1 VRRWFIEPFSTRVMV
16 LSVIA
21 LGIGTGA
28 ASATIAPPAQPPEAA
43 ALDAAANVGRGEA
56 VLVVLGP
63 TFASRAEADRA
74 ATALTFGEMQGFYVD
89 TTDNYD
95 LLGAY
100 AQLTPD
106 IELVKCGRL
115 DIGCQPEEEVRAQAS
130 VTLALRE
137 GAALEVLVSERIAA
151 CGQDGAV
158 PCMAERLERVISP
171 RRTLVADQ
179 WVLLSAFRT
188 KVGAEQ
194 FVELARAAGASDL
207 VVLRVRKVGGPYV
220 GLGQEAHPDG
230 VSGPL
235 LEVLPDAKAYQ
246 Q

>member
-1 VRRWFIEPFSTRVMV
+1 MTRRSFDPFRPQVMV

-21 LGIGTGA
+21 LGIGAGA
-28 ASATIAPPAQPPEAA
+28 ASATIAPPAQPPDAA
-43 ALDAAANVGRGEA
+43 ILDAAANVGRGE
-56 VLVVLGP
+56 VMLVVLGP
-63 TFASRAEADRA
+63 ALASRAEADRVA
-74 ATALTFGEMQGFYVD
+74 AALSFGDMQGFYVD
-89 TTDNYD
+89 TTDNYE
-95 LLGAY
+95 LVGAY

-106 IELVKCGRL
+106 SELVRCGSL
-115 DIGCQPEEEVRAQAS
+115 DLDCGPEEEVRAQAR

-137 GAALEVLVSERIAA
+137 GAELEELASERVAG

-158 PCMAERLERVISP
+158 PCMAERLARVISAG
-171 RRTLVADQ
+171 RTLVSDRWA
-179 WVLLSAFRT
+179 LLGAFRT
-188 KVGAEQ
+188 KAGAEQ

-207 VVLRVRKVGGPYV
+207 VVLRVRKLGGPYV

-235 LEVLPDAKAYQ
+235 LEVLPDAKTHQ